1 MLKLAWVTCMKMD
14 TVVDENLVFAHMWY
28 SLAAEN
34 GHKTA
39 SQNTIIIV
47 KKMTEIQIKEAQIL
61 AKKCINNNYK
71 GC

>member
-1 MLKLAWVTCMKMD
+1 MYENGYGI
-14 TVVDENLVFAHMWY
+14 DENLVFAHMWY